1 MCPSRAGGN
10 PFRHE
15 HPILSKMDPR
25 LRRDDTIWR
34 ILSMLNEQQQA
45 AVRYIDG
52 PLLVLAG
59 AGSGKT
65 RVITEKIAHLIT
77 HCQYNAANIC
87 AVTFTNKAA
96 REMQQRLHALLPA
109 QQRRGIVI
117 TTFHALGHMILKQSA
132 SYCGLT
138 PQFSIF
144 DAEDSLQVLRSLVS
158 ANRGQDR
165 SELEQIQQQIS
176 FWKSELLTPDDV
188 PDTAH
193 QLVAKQLYQ
202 HYQTTLRAYN
212 AVDFDDLIALPV
224 WLFQKNPDLLL
235 LWQQKFRHILVDE
248 YQDSNSSQYLLL
260 RALVGDRARFTA
272 VGDDDQSIYAWRGA
286 KPENLQNLQH
296 DFPKL
301 TIITLEQNYRSTGKI
316 LHLANHLIAH
326 NPKAFPKKLWSEYG
340 PGEDIRVLV
349 CRDEQDEAELVIAD
363 LISHKLRQG
372 RTLQDYAILYRGNHQ
387 ARLFETI
394 LRAQGIP
401 YHISGGQ
408 SWFARSEIKDCLA
421 YLKLLCNAADDAAF
435 IRAITTPKRGIGATT
450 LTSLGDYAKLRG
462 QSLFQCADH
471 LALTEHMAEKPRAI
485 LGQFKQ
491 IILQCQQR
499 LHTEST
505 PVPTVL
511 RNMLET
517 FEYESHVYASSDQPQ
532 QAQKRMDN
540 VWQLLDW
547 VGKLIQ
553 KKPDATL
560 ADALST
566 LVLIDRLDNQDDDE
580 EPGVQLMTL
589 HAAKGLEFP
598 CVYLVSMEEGMLPHR
613 VSIETD
619 QIEEERRLAYVGITR
634 ARQVLTLS
642 LARQRRS
649 GGETQVT
656 APSRFLQEL
665 PADYLEWHGKDHRDP
680 TKSKALAQS
689 HLATLKA
696 LTKKQPADT

>member
-1 MCPSRAGGN
+1 
-10 PFRHE
+10 
-15 HPILSKMDPR
+15 
-25 LRRDDTIWR
+25 
-34 ILSMLNEQQQA
+34 MLNEQQQA

-65 RVITEKIAHLIT
+65 RVITEKIAYLIT
-77 HCQYNAANIC
+77 HCQYSAANIC

-96 REMQQRLHALLPA
+96 REMQQRLHALLPTP
-109 QQRRGIVI
+109 QRRGIVI
-117 TTFHALGHMILKQSA
+117 TTFHALGHLILKQSA
-132 SYCGLT
+132 PHCGLT

-158 ANRGQDR
+158 ENRGQDR
-165 SELEQIQQQIS
+165 NELEQIQQQIS
-176 FWKSELLTPDDV
+176 RWKSDLLTPDDV
-188 PDTAH
+188 PNSEH
-193 QLVAKQLYQ
+193 LLISKQLYQ
-202 HYQTTLRAYN
+202 QYQTTLRAYN

-224 WLFQKNPDLLL
+224 WLFQKNADLLL
-235 LWQQKFRHILVDE
+235 FWQQKFRHILVDE

-286 KPENLQNLQH
+286 KPENLQHLQH
-296 DFPKL
+296 DFPQLK
-301 TIITLEQNYRSTGKI
+301 IITLEQNYRSTGKI

-326 NPKAFPKKLWSEYG
+326 NPKPFPKKLWSEYG
-340 PGEDIRVLV
+340 PGEEVRVLV

-372 RTLQDYAILYRGNHQ
+372 RPLQDYAILYRGNHQ
-387 ARLFETI
+387 ARIFETI
-394 LRAQGIP
+394 LRAQGIS

-421 YLKLLCNAADDAAF
+421 YLKLLCNPADDAAF
-435 IRAITTPKRGIGATT
+435 IRAITTPKRGIGAAT
-450 LTSLGDYAKLRG
+450 LTSLGAYAKVCS
-462 QSLFQCADH
+462 QSLFQSADH
-471 LALTEHMAEKPRAI
+471 LGLTEYLAEKPRV
-485 LGQFKQ
+485 LLSQFKQ
-491 IILQCQQR
+491 IILYCQQR
-499 LHTEST
+499 LHTEAT
-505 PVPTVL
+505 PVPTIL
-511 RNMLET
+511 RELLET
-517 FEYESHVYASSDQPQ
+517 VAYESHLYASSDQPQ
-532 QAQKRMDN
+532 QAQKRMEN

-547 VGKLIQ
+547 VGSLIQ
-553 KKPDATL
+553 KKQDATL

-566 LVLIDRLDNQDDDE
+566 MILIDRLDGQDAAE
-580 EPGVQLMTL
+580 EQGVQLMTL

-634 ARQVLTLS
+634 AKQVLTMS

-649 GGETQVT
+649 AGVTQITT
-656 APSRFLQEL
+656 ASRFLQEL
-665 PADYLEWHGKDHRDP
+665 PADHLEWHGKDHRNP

-696 LTKKQPADT
+696 LTQKRPKDS